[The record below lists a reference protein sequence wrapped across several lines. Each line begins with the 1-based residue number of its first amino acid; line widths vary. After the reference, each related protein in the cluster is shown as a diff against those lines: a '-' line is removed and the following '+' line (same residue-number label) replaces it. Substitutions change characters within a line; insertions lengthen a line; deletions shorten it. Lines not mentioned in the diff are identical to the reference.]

1 MRCEMMELKKLP
13 EAEFELMY
21 IIWQNP
27 SPIST
32 NQIIDRMDEA
42 DRRKPQTVLTL
53 LTRLIE
59 RGFLES
65 RRVGKERIYTP
76 LVSQEAYLT
85 FESSQF
91 MRRFHANSFVSLV
104 NTLYEGHQM
113 TDKDIQEIRDWLSE
127 KE

>member
-1 MRCEMMELKKLP
+1 MELKKLP
-13 EAEFELMY
+13 DAEFELMR

-32 NQIIDRMDEA
+32 NQIIEKMEVG

-59 RGFLES
+59 RGYLRSE
-65 RRVGKERIYTP
+65 RVGKERIYTP
-76 LVSQEAYLT
+76 LVAQEEYLA

-113 TDKDIQEIRDWLSE
+113 TGEDIQEIRDWLSE